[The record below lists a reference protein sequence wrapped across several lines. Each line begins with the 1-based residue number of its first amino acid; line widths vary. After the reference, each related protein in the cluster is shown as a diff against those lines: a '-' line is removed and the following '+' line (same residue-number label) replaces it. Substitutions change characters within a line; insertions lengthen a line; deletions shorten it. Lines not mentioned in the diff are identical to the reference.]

1 MQISISIEPYLAVK
15 KDILTQY
22 IVEIIALKRE
32 LAMSGDEIS
41 LHFDYFKHN
50 PEVFALVQS
59 YANQIDIDLHLMQEP
74 APSFAGFR
82 SVSFDANDLKTSK
95 QCLNK
100 SQAIDKTRR
109 GLVLDLGYQV
119 ADYEDLIRQAS
130 YIIVMTVKCGKSG
143 QAFQESALQLIE
155 QIRAINPDVTLII
168 DGGVNENN
176 INLLK
181 NAGVNVAVVGSY
193 AKKAYENGNFKNSI
207 NRLLH
212 D

>member
-32 LAMSGDEIS
+32 LAMLGDEIS

-100 SQAIDKTRR
+100 LYAMDKARR

-119 ADYEDLIRQAS
+119 TDYEDLIRQAS

-143 QAFQESALQLIE
+143 QAFQESALSLIE